1 MQHTVKSRVGVPTPV
16 PKPTISYWIKAFPDA
31 TKPIMARPTP
41 SPSGQPKPS
50 LPQATDVVIIGGG
63 IAGVS
68 TAYHLRKTRPDLQVV
83 LMEARQL
90 SHGAT
95 GRNGGL
101 LWPAL
106 NAPWVKTADRYGAT
120 EASRMMAF
128 ELQCLSE
135 LTQFIKA
142 NGLEEEVRHAPF
154 GDGGFYVYETEQ
166 EMQAELAELELMQQ
180 FGIHT
185 DVEPLSHRETSTLFG
200 TDAFVGA
207 VRQPGVSRVWA
218 ARLVH
223 ALARMAAAA
232 GPTEGLVVAE
242 NTRVA
247 AVTPLS
253 YDDGVGHV
261 RQHQLQGL
269 PAMEEVVPSINIS
282 PLWPPA
288 ESADRTSYSEALDKA
303 SAPLLQVTTETGESL
318 LARRVVHCTN
328 AYGSSLLPELRD
340 ALVPVRN
347 HVAATHVPGAAAAA
361 PTPAFP
367 MDAAFFARG
376 GYVYWSRREDGRM
389 VVGGFRDVVPD
400 LEWGV
405 YDDASLHER
414 IRQELHAYL
423 PKRFPGVFGGGLN
436 PEVEWSGIL
445 GFTRDRFPFVG
456 PMPGRRGQFVAAGF
470 SGHGMTRTFTC
481 GRVLADMVS
490 GLPYDTNFPATWLPA
505 AERFEPAA
513 PTVLGPEAAA
523 D

>member
-1 MQHTVKSRVGVPTPV
+1 MQHTVTSRVGVPTPV
-16 PKPTISYWIKAFPDA
+16 PKPTISYWIKAFPGA
-31 TKPIMARPTP
+31 MNPIMSRPAP
-41 SPSGQPKPS
+41 STCGQPRPS
-50 LPQATDVVIIGGG
+50 LPQAADVVIIGGG

-106 NAPWVKTADRYGAT
+106 NAPWVKTADRYGTT

-135 LTQFIKA
+135 VTQFIKS
-142 NGLEEEVRHAPF
+142 NGLEEEVRYAPF
-154 GDGGFYVYETEQ
+154 GDGGFYVYETQQ
-166 EMQAELAELELMQQ
+166 EMEAELEELKLMQQ

-185 DVEPLSHRETSTLFG
+185 DAEPLSHRETSTLFG

-247 AVTPLS
+247 AVTQSS
-253 YDDGVGHV
+253 YTE
-261 RQHQLQGL
+261 
-269 PAMEEVVPSINIS
+269 P
-282 PLWPPA
+282 
-288 ESADRTSYSEALDKA
+288 LDKA
-303 SAPLLQVTTETGESL
+303 SAPLLKVTTETGESL

-328 AYGSSLLPELRD
+328 AYGSSLLPELRG

-347 HVAATHVPGAAAAA
+347 HVAATNAPGAAAAIPA
-361 PTPAFP
+361 PVFP

-376 GYVYWSRREDGRM
+376 GYVYWSRREDGRV

-405 YDDASLHER
+405 YDDASLRDR

-423 PKRFPGVFGGGLN
+423 PEHFPRAFGGGLN

-456 PMPGRRGQFVAAGF
+456 PMPGRHGQFVAAGF
-470 SGHGMTRTFTC
+470 SGHGMTRTFSC

-490 GLPYDTNFPATWLPA
+490 GLPYDPNFPATWLPA
-505 AERFEPAA
+505 AERFGPAT
-513 PTVLGPEAAA
+513 PTVLGPDAAA